1 MTVSEVEGHDLLVDL
16 LLTKHCL
23 RITTIVQT
31 SVNEAGV
38 VGVEPDNIAFDN
50 TYEQFTSA
58 ASAWFIFIQT
68 NFNCAIDNI

>member
-38 VGVEPDNIAFDN
+38 VGVEPDKRAFEN
-50 TYEQFTSA
+50 MNNLHLQLHRGSYLFKQ
-58 ASAWFIFIQT
+58 ILIVQ
-68 NFNCAIDNI
+68 